1 MVTSPYIRKKNSRV
15 GRKTPNKQTNKHLR
29 CYWAYAMRSYSQLLE
44 SAAVQPADGRLKSES
59 SL

>member
-15 GRKTPNKQTNKHLR
+15 GRKTPNKQTHT
-29 CYWAYAMRSYSQLLE
+29 CVVTWAYAMRSYSQLLE
-44 SAAVQPADGRLKSES
+44 SAAVQTVDGRLKSES